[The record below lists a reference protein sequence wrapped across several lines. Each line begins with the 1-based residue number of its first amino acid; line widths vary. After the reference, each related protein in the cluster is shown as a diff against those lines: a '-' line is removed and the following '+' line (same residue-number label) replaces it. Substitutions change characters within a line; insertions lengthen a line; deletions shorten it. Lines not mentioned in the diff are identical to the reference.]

1 MQTKLTLR
9 LEQRL
14 IRRAKAYAR
23 RTGKSVSELVADFFG
38 RLEATPEERGPRV
51 VAQSPA
57 VQSLVHSGTPSA
69 SLTSKLPK
77 NGRPRGRSSEAMD
90 RSMSCASFGK
100 GTSGMSMPCTSGPR
114 RSRT

>member
-38 RLEATPEERGPRV
+38 RLEAPAEEAPPRV
-51 VAQSPA
+51 TAQSPA
-57 VQSLVHSGTPSA
+57 VQSLVGALAGTRVDA
-69 SLTSKLPK
+69 SDYRAHLAEKH
-77 NGRPRGRSSEAMD
+77 R
-90 RSMSCASFGK
+90 
-100 GTSGMSMPCTSGPR
+100 
-114 RSRT
+114 

>member
-38 RLEATPEERGPRV
+38 RLDPPAEEPTAQG
-51 VAQSPA
+51 VAKSPA
-57 VQSLVHSGTPSA
+57 VQSLVGA
-69 SLTSKLPK
+69 LA
-77 NGRPRGRSSEAMD
+77 G
-90 RSMSCASFGK
+90 
-100 GTSGMSMPCTSGPR
+100 
-114 RSRT
+114 SRLDEGDYRDHLAEKHR

>member
-38 RLEATPEERGPRV
+38 RLEAPAGEQQARV

-57 VQSLVHSGTPSA
+57 VQSLVGALAGSR
-69 SLTSKLPK
+69 LD
-77 NGRPRGRSSEAMD
+77 EAD
-90 RSMSCASFGK
+90 YRAHLGEK
-100 GTSGMSMPCTSGPR
+100 HR
-114 RSRT
+114 

>member
-38 RLEATPEERGPRV
+38 RLDAPAEEKPLRI
-51 VAQSPA
+51 VAQSPI
-57 VQSLVHSGTPSA
+57 VQSLVGA
-69 SLTSKLPK
+69 LA
-77 NGRPRGRSSEAMD
+77 G
-90 RSMSCASFGK
+90 
-100 GTSGMSMPCTSGPR
+100 
-114 RSRT
+114 SRLDESDYRDHLVEKHR

>member
-38 RLEATPEERGPRV
+38 RLAAPTDEAAPRV

-57 VQSLVHSGTPSA
+57 VQSLVGALAGS
-69 SLTSKLPK
+69 
-77 NGRPRGRSSEAMD
+77 RMD
-90 RSMSCASFGK
+90 ETDYRAHLVEK
-100 GTSGMSMPCTSGPR
+100 HR
-114 RSRT
+114 

>member
-23 RTGKSVSELVADFFG
+23 RSGKSVSELVAEFFG
-38 RLEATPEERGPRV
+38 RLESLPDDGASS

-57 VQSLVHSGTPSA
+57 VQSLVGVMRGA
-69 SLTSKLPK
+69 SVDQADYREHLAEKY
-77 NGRPRGRSSEAMD
+77 R
-90 RSMSCASFGK
+90 
-100 GTSGMSMPCTSGPR
+100 
-114 RSRT
+114 

>member
-38 RLEATPEERGPRV
+38 RLEAPVESGPTDV
-51 VAQSPA
+51 VAQSPV
-57 VQSLVHSGTPSA
+57 VQSLVGA
-69 SLTSKLPK
+69 LA
-77 NGRPRGRSSEAMD
+77 GARADEAD
-90 RSMSCASFGK
+90 YRAHLVEK
-100 GTSGMSMPCTSGPR
+100 HR
-114 RSRT
+114 

>member
-38 RLEATPEERGPRV
+38 RLDAPADEKPPRV

-57 VQSLVHSGTPSA
+57 VQSLVGALASA
-69 SLTSKLPK
+69 RLDESDYRAHLVEKH
-77 NGRPRGRSSEAMD
+77 R
-90 RSMSCASFGK
+90 
-100 GTSGMSMPCTSGPR
+100 
-114 RSRT
+114 

>member
-38 RLEATPEERGPRV
+38 RLDAPAEEPSSRET
-51 VAQSPA
+51 AQSPA
-57 VQSLVHSGTPSA
+57 VQSLVGA
-69 SLTSKLPK
+69 LADA
-77 NGRPRGRSSEAMD
+77 RMD
-90 RSMSCASFGK
+90 EGDY
-100 GTSGMSMPCTSGPR
+100 
-114 RSRT
+114 RTHLVEKHR

>member
-38 RLEATPEERGPRV
+38 RLEAPADEKQPRV

-57 VQSLVHSGTPSA
+57 VQSLVGALAETR
-69 SLTSKLPK
+69 LE
-77 NGRPRGRSSEAMD
+77 EAD
-90 RSMSCASFGK
+90 YRAHLVEK
-100 GTSGMSMPCTSGPR
+100 HR
-114 RSRT
+114 

>member
-38 RLEATPEERGPRV
+38 RLESPPEETGSRV

-57 VQSLVHSGTPSA
+57 VQSLVGA
-69 SLTSKLPK
+69 L
-77 NGRPRGRSSEAMD
+77 RGARGDEEDYRAHLVEKH
-90 RSMSCASFGK
+90 R
-100 GTSGMSMPCTSGPR
+100 
-114 RSRT
+114 

>member
-38 RLEATPEERGPRV
+38 RLEAPAEEPLRV

-57 VQSLVHSGTPSA
+57 VQSLVGA
-69 SLTSKLPK
+69 LAGGQLD
-77 NGRPRGRSSEAMD
+77 EAD
-90 RSMSCASFGK
+90 YRAHLAEK
-100 GTSGMSMPCTSGPR
+100 HR
-114 RSRT
+114 

>member
-1 MQTKLTLR
+1 MQIKLTLR

-38 RLEATPEERGPRV
+38 RLETPAEGSTPEV

-57 VQSLVHSGTPSA
+57 VQSLVGA
-69 SLTSKLPK
+69 LAGAGLD
-77 NGRPRGRSSEAMD
+77 EAD
-90 RSMSCASFGK
+90 YRAHLVEK
-100 GTSGMSMPCTSGPR
+100 HR
-114 RSRT
+114 

>member
-38 RLEATPEERGPRV
+38 RLDAPRGEVAAPV
-51 VAQSPA
+51 EAQSPA
-57 VQSLVHSGTPSA
+57 VRSLVGA
-69 SLTSKLPK
+69 LAGARLD
-77 NGRPRGRSSEAMD
+77 EAD
-90 RSMSCASFGK
+90 Y
-100 GTSGMSMPCTSGPR
+100 
-114 RSRT
+114 RTHLAEKHR

>member
-38 RLEATPEERGPRV
+38 RLEEAGEDAPPREQ
-51 VAQSPA
+51 AQSPA
-57 VQSLVHSGTPSA
+57 VRSLVGV
-69 SLTSKLPK
+69 L
-77 NGRPRGRSSEAMD
+77 
-90 RSMSCASFGK
+90 K
-100 GTSGMSMPCTSGPR
+100 GAR
-114 RSRT
+114 VEEEQYRTYLAEKHR

>member
-38 RLEATPEERGPRV
+38 RLDAPAEGPPAE
-51 VAQSPA
+51 VAARSPA
-57 VQSLVHSGTPSA
+57 VQSLVGA
-69 SLTSKLPK
+69 LAGARLD
-77 NGRPRGRSSEAMD
+77 EAD
-90 RSMSCASFGK
+90 YRKHLAEK
-100 GTSGMSMPCTSGPR
+100 HR
-114 RSRT
+114 